1 VRAAQSPRV
10 ASPAP
15 TQSAA
20 AATTSIDDKQ
30 RRQAATTSSDDKQ
43 RRQAA
48 TTSSDDKQRRQAA
61 TTSSDY
67 TRMPATRGTKPS
79 PTTATT
85 ATTEPADALSTYRG
99 KRRFA
104 QTPEPAGAVADAN
117 TSGGTFVIQ
126 KHWATRLHYDFRL
139 ELDGVMKSWAVPKG
153 PSLDP
158 RDKRMAVATED
169 HPIDY
174 NRFDGQI
181 PAGHYGAGRV
191 VIWDNGRWKPVGDA
205 HESLTKGELKFEL
218 EGHKLRGR
226 FVLVRTKPR
235 EGEKKPT
242 WLLIKERDAYVRSR
256 DEYDVL
262 EAMPDGVP
270 ALGETPP
277 AAHAQRAEAAPA
289 ARAKAKPSANA
300 APARGRA
307 APLPASIDPQLALAV
322 SGVPADADQRIWEIK
337 LDGYRLMARIDAK
350 GKATLHTRNALD
362 WSKRFPTLVRAFED
376 LSQHEAWI
384 DGELVALDARG
395 LPSFEA
401 LQRAIAGGDT
411 GALVY
416 FAFDLPFVDGEDWRA
431 LPLSQRRAR
440 LDAIVAGPV
449 AGPPQGGPAPSGGSE
464 CREREGAGPLDNIR
478 LSQTFDAPPSQL
490 AAASKAAGLEGLVG
504 KRVDAPYRGGR
515 SDAWVKLKHGHHEEF
530 VIAGFTRGEGMREK
544 TFGALVLAQHDEHGL
559 LRHAGNVG
567 SGFDEDTLEAL
578 SARLRPLRV
587 KRPVLDDPN
596 KDLKDAIWVRPELVA
611 QISFAGRSRDGR
623 VRHAVFR
630 GLREDKSAREVERER
645 PGAVMVTAASPIA
658 VTVTNPE
665 RVIDPSTGITK
676 IEVVRYM
683 QCVAPLML
691 EHLASR
697 PVSWLRA
704 PDGLSGQTFF
714 QKHNDRMTMPGVE
727 SFAGPSAAG
736 PPQGGRVPSGGSER
750 IERGGLSASS
760 DQLIEII
767 DTQGLVGAAQ
777 MNVIEFHTWNAK
789 RDDLMHPDRV
799 ILDLDPGDGVPWP
812 QVQEAA
818 LLVRAL
824 LQELE
829 LPAFLKTSGGKG
841 LHVVVPLE
849 RVHDWATMHGFAQVF
864 AQHMARVVPQ
874 RFTAISGARNRIGKI
889 YIDHMRNSR
898 GATTVCAWS
907 PRARPGIGVSVPIA
921 WDELSRVTGGAHWS
935 LRDVD
940 ERLRIG
946 NGPWR
951 AYADSA
957 VRLDAA
963 IERLV

>member
-1 VRAAQSPRV
+1 MRSGAHHSDGRSAQSSRMPAARSSKPSTSPRRGG
-10 ASPAP
+10 
-15 TQSAA
+15 A
-20 AATTSIDDKQ
+20 AATTIAAPK
-30 RRQAATTSSDDKQ
+30 ATTPD
-43 RRQAA
+43 
-48 TTSSDDKQRRQAA
+48 
-61 TTSSDY
+61 
-67 TRMPATRGTKPS
+67 
-79 PTTATT
+79 
-85 ATTEPADALSTYRG
+85 DALTTYRG

-104 QTPEPAGAVADAN
+104 QTPEPTGIVG
-117 TSGGTFVIQ
+117 TSGVSGESSSTGGTFVIQ

-205 HESLTKGELKFEL
+205 HEGLAKGDLKFEL

-262 EAMPDGVP
+262 EAMPDAVP
-270 ALGETPP
+270 ALGDAGAVSASAATP
-277 AAHAQRAEAAPA
+277 AKTRIAPA
-289 ARAKAKPSANA
+289 K
-300 APARGRA
+300 GRA
-307 APLPASIDPQLALAV
+307 APLPATFEPQLALAV
-322 SGVPADADQRIWEIK
+322 SGVPADADQRLWEIK
-337 LDGYRLMARIDAK
+337 LDGYRLMARIDDK
-350 GKATLHTRNALD
+350 GKATLHTRNAQD
-362 WSKRFPTLVRAFED
+362 WSARFPALVRALEG
-376 LSQHEAWI
+376 LRQRKAWI
-384 DGELVALDARG
+384 DGELVALDSRG

-401 LQRAIAGGDT
+401 LQRAIASSDT

-416 FAFDLPFVDGEDWRA
+416 FAFDLPFIDGEDWRA

-440 LDAIVAGPV
+440 LEGIVDDPH
-449 AGPPQGGPAPSGGSE
+449 
-464 CREREGAGPLDNIR
+464 DNIR

-490 AAASKAAGLEGLVG
+490 AAASKAAGLEGLMG
-504 KRVDAPYRGGR
+504 KRIDAPYRGGR

-530 VIAGFTRGEGMREK
+530 VIAGFTLGEGMREK

-578 SARLRPLRV
+578 SALLRPLRV
-587 KRPVLDDPN
+587 KRPVLDNPN
-596 KDLKDAIWVRPELVA
+596 KDLKATIWVRPELVA
-611 QISFAGRSRDGR
+611 QISFAGFSRDGR
-623 VRHAVFR
+623 VKHAVFR

-645 PGAVMVTAASPIA
+645 PGVVAVTAAAPLA

-665 RVIDPSTGITK
+665 RVVDASSGITK
-676 IEVVRYM
+676 IELVRYM
-683 QCVAPLML
+683 QRVAPLML

-704 PDGLSGQTFF
+704 PDGIAGQTFF

-727 SFAGPSAAG
+727 SFAGP
-736 PPQGGRVPSGGSER
+736 GGSV
-750 IERGGLSASS
+750 
-760 DQLIEII
+760 DPLIEIV
-767 DTQGLVGAAQ
+767 DAQGLAGAAQ

-789 RDDLMHPDRV
+789 RDDLLHPDRV
-799 ILDLDPGDGVPWP
+799 ILDLDPGDGLPWP
-812 QVQEAA
+812 LVQEAA
-818 LLVRAL
+818 LLVRAML
-824 LQELE
+824 NELE

-841 LHVVVPLE
+841 LHVVVPIE
-849 RVHDWATMHGFAQVF
+849 RVHDWAAAHGFAQAL

-874 RFTAISGARNRIGKI
+874 RFTATSGARNRIGKVF
-889 YIDHMRNSR
+889 IDHLRNSR

-907 PRARPGIGVSVPIA
+907 PRARPGVGVSVPIA
-921 WDELSRVTGGAHWS
+921 WDELSRVTGGAHWG

-946 NGPWR
+946 NGPWQD
-951 AYADSA
+951 YAASA
-957 VRLDAA
+957 VRLDKAL
-963 IERLV
+963 ERLA

>member
-1 VRAAQSPRV
+1 
-10 ASPAP
+10 
-15 TQSAA
+15 
-20 AATTSIDDKQ
+20 
-30 RRQAATTSSDDKQ
+30 
-43 RRQAA
+43 
-48 TTSSDDKQRRQAA
+48 
-61 TTSSDY
+61 
-67 TRMPATRGTKPS
+67 MPATRGHKPS
-79 PTTATT
+79 SSTPTSATPATT
-85 ATTEPADALSTYRG
+85 AAPADALSTYRG

-104 QTPEPAGAVADAN
+104 QTPEPAGVVGAAV
-117 TSGGTFVIQ
+117 TSGGSLRQGSGQAFVIQ

-191 VIWDNGRWKPVGDA
+191 VIWDNGRWKPLGDA
-205 HESLTKGELKFEL
+205 HESLSKGELKFEL

-242 WLLIKERDAYVRSR
+242 WLLIKERDAYVRDR

-270 ALGETPP
+270 ALSE
-277 AAHAQRAEAAPA
+277 ASSADIAAAPA
-289 ARAKAKPSANA
+289 TKVLRKDAP
-300 APARGRA
+300 PARGRA
-307 APLPASIDPQLALAV
+307 APLPTSIDPQLALAV
-322 SGVPADADQRIWEIK
+322 SGVPADADQRLWEIK
-337 LDGYRLMARIDAK
+337 LDGYRLMARVDAK

-362 WSKRFPTLVRAFED
+362 WSKRFPTLVRAFEGLD
-376 LSQHEAWI
+376 QRNAWI

-401 LQRAIAGGDT
+401 LQRAIADNDT

-431 LPLSQRRAR
+431 SPLSQRRAR
-440 LDAIVAGPV
+440 LEAIVSDP
-449 AGPPQGGPAPSGGSE
+449 
-464 CREREGAGPLDNIR
+464 RDNIR
-478 LSQTFDAPPSQL
+478 LSQVFDAPPSRL
-490 AAASKAAGLEGLVG
+490 AAASKAAGLEGLMG

-530 VIAGFTRGEGMREK
+530 VIAGFTPGDGMREK
-544 TFGALVLAQHDEHGL
+544 TFGALVLAQHDDHGL

-578 SARLRPLRV
+578 SARLRRLRV

-596 KDLKDAIWVRPELVA
+596 KDLKDVIWVRPELVA

-623 VRHAVFR
+623 VKHAVFR
-630 GLREDKSAREVERER
+630 GLREDKAARDVERER
-645 PGAVMVTAASPIA
+645 PGAVAMTAASPLA

-665 RVIDPSTGITK
+665 RVIDASTGITK
-676 IEVVRYM
+676 IEFVRYM
-683 QCVAPLML
+683 QRVAPLML
-691 EHLASR
+691 EHLARR

-704 PDGLSGQTFF
+704 PDGLSGQMFF

-727 SFAGPSAAG
+727 SFDGP
-736 PPQGGRVPSGGSER
+736 GGV
-750 IERGGLSASS
+750 S
-760 DQLIEII
+760 DPLIEIV

-777 MNVIEFHTWNAK
+777 MNVIEFHTWNAT
-789 RDDLMHPDRV
+789 RDDLVHPDRV

-812 QVQEAA
+812 HVQEAA

-824 LQELE
+824 LQELS

-841 LHVVVPLE
+841 LHIVVPLE
-849 RVHDWATMHGFAQVF
+849 RVHDWTTMHGFAQVF

-874 RFTAISGARNRIGKI
+874 RFTATSGARNRIGKI
-889 YIDHMRNSR
+889 FIDHLRNSR

-907 PRARPGIGVSVPIA
+907 ARARPGFGVSVPIG
-921 WDELSRVTGGAHWS
+921 WDELSRITGGAHWS

-946 NGPWR
+946 NGPWQD
-951 AYADSA
+951 YAASA

-963 IERLV
+963 IERFG

>member
-1 VRAAQSPRV
+1 VVKTAMRAAQSARV
-10 ASPAP
+10 
-15 TQSAA
+15 
-20 AATTSIDDKQ
+20 
-30 RRQAATTSSDDKQ
+30 SDDKQ
-43 RRQAA
+43 R
-48 TTSSDDKQRRQAA
+48 DP
-61 TTSSDY
+61 
-67 TRMPATRGTKPS
+67 RMPATRGSKPS
-79 PTTATT
+79 SSTAKTAPTATAAT
-85 ATTEPADALSTYRG
+85 AAPTAPAATPAPADALSTYRG

-104 QTPEPAGAVADAN
+104 QTPEPAGVVGTAAASAG
-117 TSGGTFVIQ
+117 TLRQSSGQAFVIQ

-205 HESLTKGELKFEL
+205 HDSLAKGELKFEL

-242 WLLIKERDAYVRSR
+242 WLLIKERDAYVRSH

-262 EAMPDGVP
+262 EAMPDAVP
-270 ALGETPP
+270 ALGDASPAP
-277 AAHAQRAEAAPA
+277 AARTPADAAPA
-289 ARAKAKPSANA
+289 ASTTANVKAKAKAKASTKA
-300 APARGRA
+300 APVRGRA

-322 SGVPADADQRIWEIK
+322 SGVPADADQRLWEIK
-337 LDGYRLMARIDAK
+337 LDGYRLMARIDDK
-350 GKATLHTRNALD
+350 GKATLHTRNAQD
-362 WSKRFPTLVRAFED
+362 WSKRFPTLVRAFEG
-376 LSQHEAWI
+376 LRQREAWI

-401 LQRAIAGGDT
+401 LQRAIANADT

-440 LDAIVAGPV
+440 LEAIVADPK
-449 AGPPQGGPAPSGGSE
+449 
-464 CREREGAGPLDNIR
+464 DNIR

-490 AAASKAAGLEGLVG
+490 AAASKAAALEGLMG

-530 VIAGFTRGEGMREK
+530 VIAGFTPGDGMREK

-567 SGFDEDTLEAL
+567 SGFNEDTLEAL
-578 SARLRPLRV
+578 SARLRRLRV

-623 VRHAVFR
+623 VKHAVFR

-645 PGAVMVTAASPIA
+645 PGAVAVTAASPLS

-665 RVIDPSTGITK
+665 RVIDASTGITK

-683 QCVAPLML
+683 QRVAPLML
-691 EHLASR
+691 EHLAAR
-697 PVSWLRA
+697 PVSWVRA
-704 PDGLSGQTFF
+704 PDGLGGEIFF
-714 QKHNDRMTMPGVE
+714 QKHLDRMTIVGVE
-727 SFAGPSAAG
+727 SVVDPRAPRDGRGDGPA
-736 PPQGGRVPSGGSER
+736 
-750 IERGGLSASS
+750 LSREPV
-760 DQLIEII
+760 IEIR
-767 DTQGLVGAAQ
+767 DAHGLAGAAQ
-777 MNVIEFHTWNAK
+777 MNVIEFHTWNATTA
-789 RDDLMHPDRV
+789 DFEQPDRFV
-799 ILDLDPGDGVPWP
+799 LDLDPGEGVPWP

-818 LLVRAL
+818 LLLRAL
-824 LQELE
+824 LQELA

-841 LHVVVPLE
+841 LHLVVPIRAEYGWDVVLDVSQ
-849 RVHDWATMHGFAQVF
+849 RIAQR
-864 AQHMARVVPQ
+864 MAEVIPQ
-874 RFTAISGARNRIGKI
+874 RFTATSGARNRVNKI
-889 YIDHMRNSR
+889 FVDYLRNTR
-898 GATTVCAWS
+898 RATTVCAWS
-907 PRARPGIGVSVPIA
+907 PRARPGMGVSVPIG
-921 WDELSRVTGGAHWS
+921 WDELSRVTGGAHWQ
-935 LRDVD
+935 LANID

-946 NGPWR
+946 NGPWQE
-951 AYADSA
+951 YAGSA
-957 VRLDAA
+957 VRLEAA
-963 IERLV
+963 IERLAR